1 MVVKGRRERVM
12 EMERLVAGGNCV
24 NNRASV
30 TFAED
35 NPFSIGKMKKFIK

>member
-35 NPFSIGKMKKFIK
+35 NPFSIDKMKKFIK